1 MIKKKDLQ
9 VYECVV
15 FLGKNKPQTNCQSN
29 SQSTD
34 KESILNIKYNT
45 NICMNKRKLFIY
57 IRVLYIL

>member
-9 VYECVV
+9 VYEGVV

-34 KESILNIKYNT
+34 EESQGKIPE
-45 NICMNKRKLFIY
+45 ICQTFCKIC
-57 IRVLYIL
+57 